1 MSFRKL
7 QSIMDLRA
15 ATIDLIEGFPGAL
28 TSTELTVLKR
38 IKACSTVRV
47 PVWTLELDS
56 DICSELALLA
66 VSPGE
71 NLQKFLFATCVLLLD
86 RHENT
91 ARGTDFEWEWEEF
104 LPFYHMATDN
114 VRSALM
120 NGFEQA
126 RSFNLISQEVRPSL
140 SDFITKPRD
149 AVLAD
154 LIGLAKSLTAEQ
166 RKNISEADRGCEAS
180 KHFAALNEVLE
191 TDFCLYPSGETW
203 FPAEVVELTSH
214 SPGRLGFTGCTALV
228 LINQITDA
236 DYDIDVDFWW
246 ATHRFSYDGLE
257 PYQKRIIHSGFRH
270 IYETDQDWN
279 PYWEQIAPERLAS
292 TSFIPF
298 ESSQ

>member
-15 ATIDLIEGFPGAL
+15 ATIDLIEGVPDAL
-28 TSTELTVLKR
+28 SPTELTVLSR
-38 IKACSTVRV
+38 IKICSAERA
-47 PVWTLELDS
+47 PVWTLGLDS

-66 VSPGE
+66 VSPDE
-71 NLQKFLFATCVLLLD
+71 NLQKFLFATCVLLMD

-91 ARGTDFEWEWEEF
+91 NRGTDFEWEWEEF

-126 RSFNLISQEVRPSL
+126 RKFNLISQEVRPGL

-149 AVLAD
+149 VVLAD

-166 RKNISEADRGCEAS
+166 RQSISGADRGCKANE
-180 KHFAALNEVLE
+180 HFSALNEVLE
-191 TDFCLYPSGETW
+191 TDGCLYPSREVW

-214 SPGRLGFTGCTALV
+214 SSGNPGFTGCTALV
-228 LINQITDA
+228 LINQITDT
-236 DYDIDVDFWW
+236 DYDIGVDFWW
-246 ATHRFSYDGLE
+246 TTHRFSYDGLE
-257 PYQKRIIHSGFRH
+257 PNQRRIIQSAFRH
-270 IYETDQDWN
+270 IYEADQDWS
-279 PYWEQIAPERLAS
+279 PYREQFAPERLAAN
-292 TSFIPF
+292 SFIPF
-298 ESSQ
+298 QSP